1 MDNIK
6 IVKLRNGEDLV
17 GTLTSTD
24 IGNYRLEEPM
34 SFEIDFRHNSSGLIM
49 RHWLPVQLVK
59 KNEIELS
66 QKDILAILEPADDF
80 CEYYWNTVEKIKD
93 LLKAKNLVDEMSD
106 EEIDM
111 IMNEFEDM
119 DNNGS
124 TLYKQCRL
132 STGFN

>member
-59 KNEIELS
+59 KNEIELT

-93 LLKAKNLVDEMSD
+93 LLKAKTLVYEMSD
-106 EEIDM
+106 EEIYM
-111 IMNEFEDM
+111 IMNEFEEM
-119 DNNGS
+119 NNNGN
-124 TLYKQCRL
+124 LL
-132 STGFN
+132 H

>member
-24 IGNYRLEEPM
+24 IGNYKLEEPM
-34 SFEIDFRHNSSGLIM
+34 SFEIDFRHNSNGLVM

-106 EEIDM
+106 EELDLIL
-111 IMNEFEDM
+111 NEFEDM
-119 DNNGS
+119 NNDGY
-124 TLYKQCRL
+124 TLH
-132 STGFN
+132 

>member
-17 GTLTSTD
+17 GTLTSTN
-24 IGNYRLEEPM
+24 IGSYRLEEPM
-34 SFEIDFRHNSSGLIM
+34 SFEIDFRHNSSGLVM
-49 RHWLPVQLVK
+49 RHWLPVQLIK
-59 KNEIELS
+59 KNEIELE

-80 CEYYWNTVEKIKD
+80 CEYYYNTVEKIKD
-93 LLKAKNLVDEMSD
+93 LLKAKTLVDEMSD

-119 DNNGS
+119 ENNGN
-124 TLYKQCRL
+124 TLH
-132 STGFN
+132 

>member
-17 GTLTSTD
+17 GTLTSTE
-24 IGNYRLEEPM
+24 IGSYRLEEPM

-66 QKDILAILEPADDF
+66 QKDIMAIIEPADDF
-80 CEYYWNTVEKIKD
+80 CEYYCNTVEKIKD
-93 LLKAKNLVDEMSD
+93 LLKAKNIVDEMSD

-119 DNNGS
+119 NNDGY
-124 TLYKQCRL
+124 TLH
-132 STGFN
+132 

>member
-59 KNEIELS
+59 KNEIELT
-66 QKDILAILEPADDF
+66 QKDILAIIEPADDF

-93 LLKAKNLVDEMSD
+93 LLKAKNLVDDMSD

-124 TLYKQCRL
+124 TLH
-132 STGFN
+132 

>member
-24 IGNYRLEEPM
+24 IGSYKLEEPM

-119 DNNGS
+119 NNDGY
-124 TLYKQCRL
+124 TLH
-132 STGFN
+132 

>member
-59 KNEIELS
+59 KNEIELT

-93 LLKAKNLVDEMSD
+93 LLKANTLVDEMSD

-111 IMNEFEDM
+111 IMNEFEEM
-119 DNNGS
+119 NNNGN
-124 TLYKQCRL
+124 TLH
-132 STGFN
+132 

>member
-24 IGNYRLEEPM
+24 IGSYKLEEPM

-93 LLKAKNLVDEMSD
+93 LLKAKNIVDEMSD

-119 DNNGS
+119 NNDGY
-124 TLYKQCRL
+124 TLH
-132 STGFN
+132 

>member
-66 QKDILAILEPADDF
+66 QNDILAILEPADDF

-119 DNNGS
+119 NNDGY
-124 TLYKQCRL
+124 TLH
-132 STGFN
+132 

>member
-1 MDNIK
+1 MDNVK
-6 IVKLRNGEDLV
+6 IVKLQNGEDLV

-24 IGNYRLEEPM
+24 IGNYKLEEPM

-59 KNEIELS
+59 KNEIELT

-93 LLKAKNLVDEMSD
+93 LLKAKTLVDEMSD

-119 DNNGS
+119 VNDGN
-124 TLYKQCRL
+124 TLH
-132 STGFN
+132 

>member
-17 GTLTSTD
+17 GTLTSTE

-34 SFEIDFRHNSSGLIM
+34 AFEIDFRHNSSGLIM

-59 KNEIELS
+59 KNEIELT
-66 QKDILAILEPADDF
+66 QKDILAIIEPADDF
-80 CEYYWNTVEKIKD
+80 CEYYCNTVEKIKE
-93 LLKAKNLVDEMSD
+93 LLKAKNLVDDMSD

-119 DNNGS
+119 NNDGA
-124 TLYKQCRL
+124 TLH
-132 STGFN
+132 

>member
-124 TLYKQCRL
+124 TLH
-132 STGFN
+132 

>member
-59 KNEIELS
+59 KNEIELT
-66 QKDILAILEPADDF
+66 QKDIMAIIEPADDF

-93 LLKAKNLVDEMSD
+93 LLKAKNLVDDMSD

-124 TLYKQCRL
+124 TLH
-132 STGFN
+132 